1 MSDLYYRNRRLLV
14 LTIALI
20 IVAGSAAYDSLPRLE
35 APELVARNSI
45 VTTRVPGGD
54 AERVESLV
62 TEKIED
68 ELFDIEEIKT
78 LESTSR
84 AGISIIEVELDDE
97 VTDTNEVW
105 SRIRD
110 KLDDVEPELPADALE
125 PELEETDV
133 RGYTMIAALTWQRDG
148 LTVDDVAA
156 QIGRSDSKVS
166 AGLMRNSLAG
176 DVLIEVEGEL
186 DSLDRIRRT
195 PVSYGSDGQFV
206 QLSDIASID
215 KGIRRPSTDLA
226 LVAGRPAVTVAAFVK
241 SDYRVDRWAHI
252 TRAEVAQFAD
262 QLPTG
267 VGLEVVFDQSRYTEQ
282 RLSSLLSNLLS
293 NLALGAAAVVVV
305 LLLMMGWRSALI
317 VSLSLP
323 LSSLMVLAGI
333 NFLDIPLHQMS
344 VTGLIIV
351 WLGIGA
357 VV

>member
-35 APELVARNSI
+35 DPELVARNSI

-84 AGISIIEVELDDE
+84 AGISIIEVELNDE

-133 RGYTMIAALTWQRDG
+133 RGYTMIAALTWQRDDAPSYAVLRRLAEGLEDRFRGIHGTENVELFGEPDEEVTVEVDHARLAAMG

-166 AGLMRNSLAG
+166 AGLMWNSLAG

-206 QLSDIASID
+206 QLSDIASIE
-215 KGIRRPSTDLA
+215 KGIRRPIWRWL
-226 LVAGRPAVTVAAFVK
+226 LVAR
-241 SDYRVDRWAHI
+241 R
-252 TRAEVAQFAD
+252 
-262 QLPTG
+262 
-267 VGLEVVFDQSRYTEQ
+267 
-282 RLSSLLSNLLS
+282 
-293 NLALGAAAVVVV
+293 
-305 LLLMMGWRSALI
+305 
-317 VSLSLP
+317 
-323 LSSLMVLAGI
+323 
-333 NFLDIPLHQMS
+333 
-344 VTGLIIV
+344 
-351 WLGIGA
+351 
-357 VV
+357 